1 MSFVM
6 LLLTLY
12 LKENQLVVNRR
23 LFLDVLV
30 RFSLQNDVLKAEWLI
45 DTDHDTDIDDTDS
58 NGVCKRSQSPI
69 SALTM

>member
-6 LLLTLY
+6 PLLTLY

-23 LFLDVLV
+23 LFLDVWI

-45 DTDHDTDIDDTDS
+45 DTEIDDTDS
-58 NGVCKRSQSPI
+58 NG
-69 SALTM
+69 LE